1 MPKISIIMPVY
12 NGAKYLEKS
21 LESVSRQTFKDLEVI
36 CVDDGSTDN
45 SLEVLDELKAKY
57 DFIKVISQENQGS
70 GKARNTGLR
79 NAGGEYIAFLDADD
93 IYVDANALNEM
104 YGIAEKNDADVVSAN
119 IAFIKKDYSLYKNRH
134 YERGDYMYFKE
145 SGTINPDDYG
155 IPYAFYKNIFK
166 RQFLEKHNIVF
177 PDLLRGQDPVFL
189 SEVFAN
195 ADEIYVCPLDFY
207 GYNYSVGGG
216 VNHKMNNYLKKK
228 SYVQHF
234 RDACDILARADLKK
248 TSEEYKLH
256 LTKYL
261 NWKKNNRNEDLF
273 KIYGEIFPDNIDYFD
288 KSDENYIIFNAAAQS
303 YLLYHSDDEE
313 NFKNV
318 RKSLLDIDEGILPG
332 HVKEKYD
339 LIVSSD
345 SLADYKKSYHDVR
358 MEKLETQNR
367 KLKDRI
373 DELTE
378 ENEKLEGKLESL
390 KDDVKTVRSSSTFK
404 LAKKVKD
411 ILK

>member
-70 GKARNTGLR
+70 GKARNTGLQ

-234 RDACDILARADLKK
+234 RDACDILAGADLKK

-303 YLLYHSDDEE
+303 YLLYHSDNEE

-318 RKSLLDIDEGILPG
+318 RKSLLDIDEDILPG

>member
-70 GKARNTGLR
+70 GKARNTGLQ

-234 RDACDILARADLKK
+234 RDACDILAGADLKK

-303 YLLYHSDDEE
+303 YLLYHSDYEE

-358 MEKLETQNR
+358 MEKLETHNR

>member
-1 MPKISIIMPVY
+1 MPKISIVMPVY

-21 LESVSRQTFKDLEVI
+21 LESVSRQTFKDVEVI
-36 CVDDGSTDN
+36 CVDDGSTDD
-45 SLEVLDELKAKY
+45 SLKVLDELKAKY

-70 GKARNTGLR
+70 GKARNTGLK
-79 NAGGEYIAFLDADD
+79 NASGDYIAFLDADD
-93 IYVDANALNEM
+93 IYVDEKALEEM
-104 YGIAEKNDADVVSAN
+104 YGTADKNDADVVSAN
-119 IAFIKKDYSLYKNRH
+119 IAFIKKDYSLFKNRH

-166 RQFLEKHNIVF
+166 REFLEKHNIVF

-195 ADEIYVCPLDFY
+195 TSVIYVCPLDFY

-228 SYVQHF
+228 SYVKHF
-234 RDACDILARADLKK
+234 RDSCDILAEADLKK
-248 TSEEYKLH
+248 TSDEYKLH

-261 NWKKNNRNEDLF
+261 NWKKNNRDEDLF

-288 KSDENYIIFNAAAQS
+288 GTDENYVIFNAAAQS
-303 YLLYHSDDEE
+303 YLLYHSEDED

-318 RKSLLDIDEGILPG
+318 KKSLLDIDESILPK
-332 HVKEKYD
+332 HIKEKYD
-339 LIVSSD
+339 IITSSD
-345 SLADYKKSYHDVR
+345 SLTDYKKSYHKDR
-358 MEKLETQNR
+358 MEKLEIRNK
-367 KLKDRI
+367 KLTDKI

-378 ENEKLEGKLESL
+378 ENEKLEEKLESL
-390 KDDVKTVRSSSTFK
+390 KEDVKTVRSSSTFK
-404 LAKKVKD
+404 FAKKVKD
-411 ILK
+411 IIK